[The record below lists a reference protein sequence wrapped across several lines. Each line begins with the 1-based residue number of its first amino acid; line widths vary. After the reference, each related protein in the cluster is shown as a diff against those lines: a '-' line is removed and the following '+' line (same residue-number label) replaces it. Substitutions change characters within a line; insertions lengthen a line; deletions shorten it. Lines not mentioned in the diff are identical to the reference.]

1 MSNYFINDIP
11 SLISNNKK
19 LNNNKNNNN
28 FNKINSPFI
37 CQCGRENIS
46 YYCRKCQ
53 EYFCEKDKN
62 IHNNHLTI
70 KIDISNLEQS
80 INLYAILVQTD
91 IEQKII
97 SNTSYFNSYK
107 INKYFIDI
115 EEKQKNIINK
125 LNMLSNLYINLMNNL
140 QNEFNKDKESVEMI
154 LKDYNLSSKI
164 IGGELNNIINEIN
177 IKYRNNNRINLENF
191 KIYFK
196 LISYKETQLFNL
208 SQNIL
213 QYKINKDINEKIN
226 RFYGKFEKNLDGI
239 INVQAPFELDR
250 NSLEYLSK
258 IKKNDNKD
266 NFQINFNNKIA
277 NNSKNN
283 NEIILNS
290 KDNQSVK
297 STSSKNNSEK
307 DKNLNT
313 KSMSN
318 NSNNNSINKINNN
331 DLTLNYL
338 EEEEKKSNIQSN
350 MDNNSIKDN
359 KEEIQIN
366 NNKDNKSDSQSQ
378 KSNKSKK
385 NNNN

>member
-1 MSNYFINDIP
+1 MSNYFVNDI
-11 SLISNNKK
+11 SSSKNKK
-19 LNNNKNNNN
+19 LYNNKNNSN
-28 FNKINSPFI
+28 FNKIHSPFI

-46 YYCRKCQ
+46 YYCRNCQ

-62 IHNNHLTI
+62 FHNNHLSI

-97 SNTSYFNSYK
+97 SNTNYINSYK

-140 QNEFNKDKESVEMI
+140 QNEFNKDKEGVEMI
-154 LKDYNLSSKI
+154 LKDFNLSSKI

-191 KIYFK
+191 KKYFK

-208 SQNIL
+208 SQNII

-226 RFYGKFEKNLDGI
+226 RFYGKFEKNLDEF

-250 NSLEYLSK
+250 YSLEYLIK
-258 IKKNDNKD
+258 IKKIVNNE
-266 NFQINFNNKIA
+266 INFNNKIA
-277 NNSKNN
+277 NKNVN
-283 NEIILNS
+283 NFDINLNS
-290 KDNQSVK
+290 KDNQSIK

-307 DKNLNT
+307 DKNINN

-331 DLTLNYL
+331 ELTLNYL
-338 EEEEKKSNIQSN
+338 EEEEKASKIHSN
-350 MDNNSIKDN
+350 MENNSIKDN
-359 KEEIQIN
+359 KEEIKTN

-378 KSNKSKK
+378 KSNKSK
-385 NNNN
+385 NNNNN

>member
-1 MSNYFINDIP
+1 MSNYFIDDI
-11 SLISNNKK
+11 SSSKNKK
-19 LNNNKNNNN
+19 LYNNKNNSN
-28 FNKINSPFI
+28 FNKTHSPFI

-46 YYCRKCQ
+46 YYCRNCQ

-62 IHNNHLTI
+62 FHNNHLTI

-97 SNTSYFNSYK
+97 SNTNYINSYK
-107 INKYFIDI
+107 INKYIIDI

-140 QNEFNKDKESVEMI
+140 QNEFNKDKEGVEMI
-154 LKDYNLSSKI
+154 LKDFNLSSKI
-164 IGGELNNIINEIN
+164 IGGELNNIMNEIN

-191 KIYFK
+191 KKYFK

-208 SQNIL
+208 SQNII

-226 RFYGKFEKNLDGI
+226 RFYGKFEKNLDEF

-250 NSLEYLSK
+250 YSLEYLIK
-258 IKKNDNKD
+258 IKKIDN
-266 NFQINFNNKIA
+266 NEINFNNKIA
-277 NNSKNN
+277 NKNVN
-283 NEIILNS
+283 NFDINLNS
-290 KDNQSVK
+290 KDNQSIK

-307 DKNLNT
+307 DKNINN

-318 NSNNNSINKINNN
+318 NSINNSINKINNN

-338 EEEEKKSNIQSN
+338 EEEEKASKIHSN
-350 MDNNSIKDN
+350 MENNSIKDN
-359 KEEIQIN
+359 KEEIKNN

-378 KSNKSKK
+378 KSNKSK
-385 NNNN
+385 NNNNN

>member
-1 MSNYFINDIP
+1 MSNYFIDDI
-11 SLISNNKK
+11 SSSKNKK
-19 LNNNKNNNN
+19 LYNNKNNSN
-28 FNKINSPFI
+28 FNKTHSPFI

-46 YYCRKCQ
+46 YYCRNCQ

-62 IHNNHLTI
+62 FHNNHLTI

-97 SNTSYFNSYK
+97 SNTNYINSYK
-107 INKYFIDI
+107 INKYIIDI

-140 QNEFNKDKESVEMI
+140 QNEFNKDKEGVEMI
-154 LKDYNLSSKI
+154 LKDFNLSSKI
-164 IGGELNNIINEIN
+164 IGGELNNIMNEIN

-191 KIYFK
+191 KKYFK

-208 SQNIL
+208 SQNII

-226 RFYGKFEKNLDGI
+226 RFYGKFEKNLDEF

-250 NSLEYLSK
+250 YSLEYLIK
-258 IKKNDNKD
+258 IKKIDN
-266 NFQINFNNKIA
+266 NEINFNNKNSNKNI
-277 NNSKNN
+277 NNFDINL
-283 NEIILNS
+283 IS
-290 KDNQSVK
+290 KDNQSIK

-307 DKNLNT
+307 DKNINN

-318 NSNNNSINKINNN
+318 NSINNSINKINNN

-338 EEEEKKSNIQSN
+338 EEEEKTSKIHSN
-350 MDNNSIKDN
+350 MENNSIKDN
-359 KEEIQIN
+359 KEEIKNN

-378 KSNKSKK
+378 KSNKSK
-385 NNNN
+385 NNNNN

>member
-1 MSNYFINDIP
+1 MSNYFVNDI
-11 SLISNNKK
+11 SSSKNKK
-19 LNNNKNNNN
+19 LYNNKNNSN
-28 FNKINSPFI
+28 FNKSHSPFI

-46 YYCRKCQ
+46 YYCRNCQ

-62 IHNNHLTI
+62 FHNNHLSI

-97 SNTSYFNSYK
+97 SNSNYINSYK

-140 QNEFNKDKESVEMI
+140 QNEFNKDKEGVEMI
-154 LKDYNLSSKI
+154 LKDFNLSSKI

-191 KIYFK
+191 KKYFK

-208 SQNIL
+208 SQNII

-226 RFYGKFEKNLDGI
+226 RFYGKFEKNLDEF

-250 NSLEYLSK
+250 YSLEYLIK
-258 IKKNDNKD
+258 IKKIVNNE
-266 NFQINFNNKIA
+266 INFNNKIA
-277 NNSKNN
+277 NKNVN
-283 NEIILNS
+283 NFDINLNS
-290 KDNQSVK
+290 KDNQSIK

-307 DKNLNT
+307 DKNINN

-338 EEEEKKSNIQSN
+338 EEEEKASKIHNN
-350 MDNNSIKDN
+350 MENNSIKDN
-359 KEEIQIN
+359 KEEIKTN

-378 KSNKSKK
+378 KSNKSK
-385 NNNN
+385 NNNNN

>member
-1 MSNYFINDIP
+1 MSNYFIDDI
-11 SLISNNKK
+11 SSSKNKK
-19 LNNNKNNNN
+19 LYNNKNNSN
-28 FNKINSPFI
+28 FNKTHSPFI

-46 YYCRKCQ
+46 YYCRNCQ

-62 IHNNHLTI
+62 FHNNHLTI

-97 SNTSYFNSYK
+97 SNTNYINSYK

-125 LNMLSNLYINLMNNL
+125 LNMLSNLYLNLMNNL
-140 QNEFNKDKESVEMI
+140 QNEFNKDKEGVEMI
-154 LKDYNLSSKI
+154 LKDFNLSSKI
-164 IGGELNNIINEIN
+164 IGGELNNIMNEIN

-191 KIYFK
+191 KKYFK

-208 SQNIL
+208 SQNII

-226 RFYGKFEKNLDGI
+226 RFYGKFEKNLDEF

-250 NSLEYLSK
+250 YSLEYLIK
-258 IKKNDNKD
+258 IKKIDN
-266 NFQINFNNKIA
+266 NEINFNNKNSNKNI
-277 NNSKNN
+277 NNFDIN
-283 NEIILNS
+283 LNS
-290 KDNQSVK
+290 KVNQSIK

-307 DKNLNT
+307 DKNINN

-318 NSNNNSINKINNN
+318 NSINNSINKINNN

-338 EEEEKKSNIQSN
+338 EEEEKASKIHSN
-350 MDNNSIKDN
+350 MENNSIKDN
-359 KEEIQIN
+359 KEEIKNN

-378 KSNKSKK
+378 KSNKSK
-385 NNNN
+385 NNNNN

>member
-1 MSNYFINDIP
+1 MSNYFINDIA
-11 SLISNNKK
+11 SSKNKK
-19 LNNNKNNNN
+19 LYNNKNNSN
-28 FNKINSPFI
+28 FNKTHSPFI

-46 YYCRKCQ
+46 YYCRNCQ

-62 IHNNHLTI
+62 FHNNHLSI

-97 SNTSYFNSYK
+97 SNTNYINSYK

-125 LNMLSNLYINLMNNL
+125 LNMLSNLYLNLMNNL
-140 QNEFNKDKESVEMI
+140 QNEFNKDKEGVEMI
-154 LKDYNLSSKI
+154 LKDFNLSSKI
-164 IGGELNNIINEIN
+164 IGGELNNIMNEIN

-191 KIYFK
+191 KKYFK

-208 SQNIL
+208 SQNII

-226 RFYGKFEKNLDGI
+226 RFYGKFEKNLDEF

-250 NSLEYLSK
+250 YSLEYLIK
-258 IKKNDNKD
+258 IKKIDN
-266 NFQINFNNKIA
+266 NEINFNNKNSNKNI
-277 NNSKNN
+277 NNFDINL
-283 NEIILNS
+283 IS
-290 KDNQSVK
+290 KDNQSIK

-307 DKNLNT
+307 DKNINN

-318 NSNNNSINKINNN
+318 NSINNSINKINNN

-338 EEEEKKSNIQSN
+338 EEEEKASKIHSN
-350 MDNNSIKDN
+350 MENNSIKDN
-359 KEEIQIN
+359 KEEIKNN

-378 KSNKSKK
+378 KSNKSK
-385 NNNN
+385 NNNNN

>member
-1 MSNYFINDIP
+1 MSNYFIDE
-11 SLISNNKK
+11 ISSSKNKK
-19 LNNNKNNNN
+19 LYNNKNNSN
-28 FNKINSPFI
+28 FNKTHSPFI

-46 YYCRKCQ
+46 YYCRNCQ

-62 IHNNHLTI
+62 FHNNHLTI

-97 SNTSYFNSYK
+97 SNTNYFNSYK

-154 LKDYNLSSKI
+154 LKDFNLSSKI

-191 KIYFK
+191 KKYFK

-226 RFYGKFEKNLDGI
+226 RFYGKFEKNLDEF

-250 NSLEYLSK
+250 YSLEYLIK
-258 IKKNDNKD
+258 IKKIDN
-266 NFQINFNNKIA
+266 NEINFNNKNSNKNI
-277 NNSKNN
+277 NNFDINLIN
-283 NEIILNS
+283 
-290 KDNQSVK
+290 KDNQSIK

-307 DKNLNT
+307 DKNINN

-318 NSNNNSINKINNN
+318 NSINNSINKINNN

-338 EEEEKKSNIQSN
+338 EEEEKTSKIHSN
-350 MDNNSIKDN
+350 MENNSIKDN
-359 KEEIQIN
+359 KEEIKTN

-378 KSNKSKK
+378 KSNKSK
-385 NNNN
+385 NNNNN

>member
-1 MSNYFINDIP
+1 MSNYFIDDI
-11 SLISNNKK
+11 SSSKNKK
-19 LNNNKNNNN
+19 LYNNKNNSN
-28 FNKINSPFI
+28 FNKTHSPFI

-46 YYCRKCQ
+46 YYCRNCQ

-62 IHNNHLTI
+62 FHNNHLTI

-97 SNTSYFNSYK
+97 SNTNYINSYK
-107 INKYFIDI
+107 INKYIIDI

-140 QNEFNKDKESVEMI
+140 QNEFNKDKEGVEMI
-154 LKDYNLSSKI
+154 LKDFNLSSKI
-164 IGGELNNIINEIN
+164 IGGELNNIMNEIN

-191 KIYFK
+191 KKYFK

-208 SQNIL
+208 SQNII

-226 RFYGKFEKNLDGI
+226 RFYGKFEKNLDEF

-250 NSLEYLSK
+250 YSLEYLIK
-258 IKKNDNKD
+258 IKKIDN
-266 NFQINFNNKIA
+266 NEINFNNKNSNKNI
-277 NNSKNN
+277 NNFDINLIN
-283 NEIILNS
+283 
-290 KDNQSVK
+290 KDNQSIK

-307 DKNLNT
+307 DKNINN

-318 NSNNNSINKINNN
+318 NSINNSINKINNN

-338 EEEEKKSNIQSN
+338 EEEEKTSKIHSN
-350 MDNNSIKDN
+350 MENNSIKDN
-359 KEEIQIN
+359 KKEIKNN

-378 KSNKSKK
+378 KSNKSK
-385 NNNN
+385 NNNNN

>member
-1 MSNYFINDIP
+1 MSNYFIDE
-11 SLISNNKK
+11 ISSSKNKK
-19 LNNNKNNNN
+19 LYNNKNNSN
-28 FNKINSPFI
+28 FNKTHSPFI

-46 YYCRKCQ
+46 YYCRNCQ

-62 IHNNHLTI
+62 FHNNHLTI

-97 SNTSYFNSYK
+97 SNTNYINSYK

-140 QNEFNKDKESVEMI
+140 QNEFNKDKEGVEMI
-154 LKDYNLSSKI
+154 LKDFNLSSKI
-164 IGGELNNIINEIN
+164 IGGELNNIMNEIN

-191 KIYFK
+191 KKYFK

-208 SQNIL
+208 SQNII

-226 RFYGKFEKNLDGI
+226 RFYGKFEKNLDEF

-250 NSLEYLSK
+250 YSLEYLIK
-258 IKKNDNKD
+258 IKKIDN
-266 NFQINFNNKIA
+266 NEINFNNKNSNKNI
-277 NNSKNN
+277 NNFDINLIN
-283 NEIILNS
+283 
-290 KDNQSVK
+290 KDNQSIK

-307 DKNLNT
+307 DKNINN

-318 NSNNNSINKINNN
+318 NSINNSINKINNN

-338 EEEEKKSNIQSN
+338 EEEEKTSKIHSN
-350 MDNNSIKDN
+350 MENNSIKDN
-359 KEEIQIN
+359 KEEIKNN

-378 KSNKSKK
+378 KSNKSK
-385 NNNN
+385 NNNNN

>member
-1 MSNYFINDIP
+1 MSNYFIDDI
-11 SLISNNKK
+11 SSSKNKK
-19 LNNNKNNNN
+19 LYNNKNNSN
-28 FNKINSPFI
+28 FNKTHSPFI

-46 YYCRKCQ
+46 YYCRNCQ

-62 IHNNHLTI
+62 FHNNHLSI

-97 SNTSYFNSYK
+97 SNTNYINSYK
-107 INKYFIDI
+107 INKYIIDI

-140 QNEFNKDKESVEMI
+140 QNEFNKDKEGVEMI
-154 LKDYNLSSKI
+154 LKDFNLSSKI

-191 KIYFK
+191 KKYFK

-208 SQNIL
+208 SQNII

-226 RFYGKFEKNLDGI
+226 RFYGKFEKNLDEF

-250 NSLEYLSK
+250 YSLEYLIK
-258 IKKNDNKD
+258 IKKIDN
-266 NFQINFNNKIA
+266 NEINFNNKNSNKNI
-277 NNSKNN
+277 NNFDINLIN
-283 NEIILNS
+283 
-290 KDNQSVK
+290 KDNQSIK

-307 DKNLNT
+307 DKNINN

-318 NSNNNSINKINNN
+318 NSINNSINKINNN

-338 EEEEKKSNIQSN
+338 EEEEKTSKIHSN
-350 MDNNSIKDN
+350 MENNSIKDN
-359 KEEIQIN
+359 KEEIKNN

-378 KSNKSKK
+378 KSNKSK
-385 NNNN
+385 NNNNN

>member
-1 MSNYFINDIP
+1 MSNYFIDDI
-11 SLISNNKK
+11 SSSKNKK
-19 LNNNKNNNN
+19 LYNNKNNSN
-28 FNKINSPFI
+28 FNKTHSPFI

-46 YYCRKCQ
+46 YYCRNCQ

-62 IHNNHLTI
+62 FHNNHLSI

-97 SNTSYFNSYK
+97 SNTNYINSYK

-140 QNEFNKDKESVEMI
+140 QNEFNKDKEGVEMI
-154 LKDYNLSSKI
+154 LKDFNLSSKI

-191 KIYFK
+191 KKYFK

-208 SQNIL
+208 SQNII

-226 RFYGKFEKNLDGI
+226 RFYGKFEKNLDEF

-250 NSLEYLSK
+250 YSLEYLIK
-258 IKKNDNKD
+258 IKKIDN
-266 NFQINFNNKIA
+266 NEINFNNKIA
-277 NNSKNN
+277 NKNAN
-283 NEIILNS
+283 NFDINLNS
-290 KDNQSVK
+290 KDNQSIK

-307 DKNLNT
+307 DKNINN

-318 NSNNNSINKINNN
+318 NSINNSINKINNN

-338 EEEEKKSNIQSN
+338 EEEEKASKIHSN
-350 MDNNSIKDN
+350 MENNSIKDN
-359 KEEIQIN
+359 KEEIKNN

-378 KSNKSKK
+378 KSNKSK
-385 NNNN
+385 NNNNN

>member
-1 MSNYFINDIP
+1 MSNYFIDE
-11 SLISNNKK
+11 ISSSKNKK
-19 LNNNKNNNN
+19 LYNNKNNSN
-28 FNKINSPFI
+28 FNKTHSPFI

-46 YYCRKCQ
+46 YYCRNCQ

-62 IHNNHLTI
+62 FHNNHLTI

-97 SNTSYFNSYK
+97 SNTNYINSYK
-107 INKYFIDI
+107 INKYIIDI

-140 QNEFNKDKESVEMI
+140 QNEFNKDKEGVEMI
-154 LKDYNLSSKI
+154 LKDFNLSSKI
-164 IGGELNNIINEIN
+164 IGGELNNIMNEIN

-191 KIYFK
+191 KKYFK

-208 SQNIL
+208 SQNII

-226 RFYGKFEKNLDGI
+226 RFYGKFEKNLDEF

-250 NSLEYLSK
+250 YSLEYLIK
-258 IKKNDNKD
+258 IKKIDN
-266 NFQINFNNKIA
+266 NEINFNNKNSNKNI
-277 NNSKNN
+277 NNFDINLIN
-283 NEIILNS
+283 
-290 KDNQSVK
+290 KDNQSIK

-307 DKNLNT
+307 DKNINN

-318 NSNNNSINKINNN
+318 NSINNSINKINNN

-338 EEEEKKSNIQSN
+338 EEEEKTSKIHSN
-350 MDNNSIKDN
+350 MENNSIKDN
-359 KEEIQIN
+359 KKEIKNN

-378 KSNKSKK
+378 KSNKSK
-385 NNNN
+385 NNNNN

>member
-1 MSNYFINDIP
+1 MSNYFVNDI
-11 SLISNNKK
+11 SSSKNKK
-19 LNNNKNNNN
+19 LYNNKNNSN
-28 FNKINSPFI
+28 FNKSHSPFI

-46 YYCRKCQ
+46 YYCRNCQ

-62 IHNNHLTI
+62 FHNNHLSI

-97 SNTSYFNSYK
+97 SNSNYINSYK

-140 QNEFNKDKESVEMI
+140 QNEFNKDKEGVEMI
-154 LKDYNLSSKI
+154 LKDFNLSSKI

-191 KIYFK
+191 KKYFK

-208 SQNIL
+208 SQNII

-226 RFYGKFEKNLDGI
+226 RFYGKFEKNLDEF

-250 NSLEYLSK
+250 YSLEYLIK
-258 IKKNDNKD
+258 IKKIVNNE
-266 NFQINFNNKIA
+266 INFNNKIA
-277 NNSKNN
+277 NKNVN
-283 NEIILNS
+283 NFDINLNS
-290 KDNQSVK
+290 KDNQSIK

-307 DKNLNT
+307 DKNINN

-331 DLTLNYL
+331 DLT
-338 EEEEKKSNIQSN
+338 
-350 MDNNSIKDN
+350 
-359 KEEIQIN
+359 
-366 NNKDNKSDSQSQ
+366 
-378 KSNKSKK
+378 
-385 NNNN
+385 

>member
-1 MSNYFINDIP
+1 MSNYFIDE
-11 SLISNNKK
+11 ISSSKNKK
-19 LNNNKNNNN
+19 LYNNKNNSN
-28 FNKINSPFI
+28 FNKTHSPFI

-46 YYCRKCQ
+46 YYCRNCQ

-62 IHNNHLTI
+62 FHNNHLTI

-97 SNTSYFNSYK
+97 SNTNYINSYK
-107 INKYFIDI
+107 INKYIIDI

-140 QNEFNKDKESVEMI
+140 QNEFNKDKEGVEMI
-154 LKDYNLSSKI
+154 LKDFNLSSKI
-164 IGGELNNIINEIN
+164 IGGELNNIMNEIN

-191 KIYFK
+191 KKYFK

-208 SQNIL
+208 SQNII

-226 RFYGKFEKNLDGI
+226 RFYGKFEKNLDEF

-250 NSLEYLSK
+250 YSLEYLIK
-258 IKKNDNKD
+258 IKKIDN
-266 NFQINFNNKIA
+266 NEINFNNKIVNKNA
-277 NNSKNN
+277 NNFDIN
-283 NEIILNS
+283 LNS
-290 KDNQSVK
+290 KDNQSIK

-307 DKNLNT
+307 DKNINN

-338 EEEEKKSNIQSN
+338 EEEEKASKIHSN
-350 MDNNSIKDN
+350 MENNSIKDN
-359 KEEIQIN
+359 KEEIKTN

-378 KSNKSKK
+378 KSNKSK
-385 NNNN
+385 NNNNN

>member
-1 MSNYFINDIP
+1 MSNYFIDE
-11 SLISNNKK
+11 ISSSKNKK
-19 LNNNKNNNN
+19 LYNNKNNSN
-28 FNKINSPFI
+28 FNKTHSPFI

-46 YYCRKCQ
+46 YYCRNCQ

-62 IHNNHLTI
+62 FHNNHLTI

-97 SNTSYFNSYK
+97 SNTNYINSYK
-107 INKYFIDI
+107 INKYIIDI

-140 QNEFNKDKESVEMI
+140 QNEFNKDKEGVEMI
-154 LKDYNLSSKI
+154 LKDFNLSSKI
-164 IGGELNNIINEIN
+164 IGGELNNIMNEIN

-191 KIYFK
+191 KKYFK

-208 SQNIL
+208 SQNII

-226 RFYGKFEKNLDGI
+226 RFYGKFEKNLDEF

-250 NSLEYLSK
+250 YSLEYLIK
-258 IKKNDNKD
+258 IKKIDN
-266 NFQINFNNKIA
+266 NEINFNNKNSNKNI
-277 NNSKNN
+277 NNFDINLIN
-283 NEIILNS
+283 
-290 KDNQSVK
+290 KDNQSIK

-307 DKNLNT
+307 DKNINN

-318 NSNNNSINKINNN
+318 NSINNSINKINNN

-338 EEEEKKSNIQSN
+338 EEEEKTSKIHSN
-350 MDNNSIKDN
+350 MENNSIKDN
-359 KEEIQIN
+359 KEEIKNN

-378 KSNKSKK
+378 KSNKSK
-385 NNNN
+385 NNNNN

>member
-1 MSNYFINDIP
+1 MSNYFVNDI
-11 SLISNNKK
+11 SSSKNKK
-19 LNNNKNNNN
+19 LYNNKNNSN
-28 FNKINSPFI
+28 FNKTHSPFI

-46 YYCRKCQ
+46 YYCRNCQ

-62 IHNNHLTI
+62 FHNNHLSI

-97 SNTSYFNSYK
+97 SNTNYINSYK

-115 EEKQKNIINK
+115 EKKQKNIINK

-140 QNEFNKDKESVEMI
+140 QNEFNKDKEGVEMI
-154 LKDYNLSSKI
+154 LKDFNLSSKI
-164 IGGELNNIINEIN
+164 IGGELNNIMNEIN

-191 KIYFK
+191 KKYFK

-208 SQNIL
+208 SQNII

-226 RFYGKFEKNLDGI
+226 RFYGKFEKNLDEF

-250 NSLEYLSK
+250 YSLEYLIK
-258 IKKNDNKD
+258 IKKIDN
-266 NFQINFNNKIA
+266 NEINFNNKIA
-277 NNSKNN
+277 NKNAN
-283 NEIILNS
+283 NFDINLNS
-290 KDNQSVK
+290 KDNQSIK

-307 DKNLNT
+307 DKNINN

-331 DLTLNYL
+331 ELTLNYL
-338 EEEEKKSNIQSN
+338 EEEEKASKIHSN
-350 MDNNSIKDN
+350 MENNSIKDN
-359 KEEIQIN
+359 KEEIKTN

-378 KSNKSKK
+378 KSNKSK
-385 NNNN
+385 NNNNN

>member
-1 MSNYFINDIP
+1 MSNYFIDDI
-11 SLISNNKK
+11 SSSKNKK
-19 LNNNKNNNN
+19 LYNNKNNSN
-28 FNKINSPFI
+28 FNKTHSPFI

-46 YYCRKCQ
+46 YYCRNCQ

-62 IHNNHLTI
+62 FHNNHLTI

-97 SNTSYFNSYK
+97 SNTNYINSYK

-125 LNMLSNLYINLMNNL
+125 LNMLSNLYLNLMNNL
-140 QNEFNKDKESVEMI
+140 QNEFNKDKEGVEMI
-154 LKDYNLSSKI
+154 LKDFNLSSKI
-164 IGGELNNIINEIN
+164 IGGELNNIMNEIN

-191 KIYFK
+191 KKYFK

-208 SQNIL
+208 SQNII

-226 RFYGKFEKNLDGI
+226 RFYGKFEKNLDEF

-250 NSLEYLSK
+250 YSLEYLIK
-258 IKKNDNKD
+258 IKKIDN
-266 NFQINFNNKIA
+266 NEINFNNKNSNKNI
-277 NNSKNN
+277 NNFDINL
-283 NEIILNS
+283 IS
-290 KDNQSVK
+290 KDNQSIK

-307 DKNLNT
+307 DKNINN

-318 NSNNNSINKINNN
+318 NSINNSINKINNN

-338 EEEEKKSNIQSN
+338 EEEEKASKIHSN
-350 MDNNSIKDN
+350 MENNSIKDN
-359 KEEIQIN
+359 KEEIKNN

-378 KSNKSKK
+378 KSNKSK
-385 NNNN
+385 NNNNN

>member
-1 MSNYFINDIP
+1 MSNYFINDIA
-11 SLISNNKK
+11 SSKNKK
-19 LNNNKNNNN
+19 LYNNKNNSN
-28 FNKINSPFI
+28 FNKTHSPFI

-46 YYCRKCQ
+46 YYCRNCQ

-62 IHNNHLTI
+62 FHTNHLSI

-97 SNTSYFNSYK
+97 SNTNYINSYK

-125 LNMLSNLYINLMNNL
+125 LNMLSNLYLNLMNNL
-140 QNEFNKDKESVEMI
+140 QNEFNKDKEGVEMI
-154 LKDYNLSSKI
+154 LKDFNLSSKI
-164 IGGELNNIINEIN
+164 IGGELNNIMNEIN

-191 KIYFK
+191 KKYFK

-208 SQNIL
+208 SQNII

-226 RFYGKFEKNLDGI
+226 RFYGKFEKNLDEY

-250 NSLEYLSK
+250 YSLEYLIK
-258 IKKNDNKD
+258 IKKIDN
-266 NFQINFNNKIA
+266 NEINFNNKNSNKNI
-277 NNSKNN
+277 NNFDINL
-283 NEIILNS
+283 IS
-290 KDNQSVK
+290 KDNQSIK

-307 DKNLNT
+307 DKNINN

-318 NSNNNSINKINNN
+318 NSINNSINKINNN

-338 EEEEKKSNIQSN
+338 EEEEKASKIHSN
-350 MDNNSIKDN
+350 MENNSIKDN
-359 KEEIQIN
+359 KEEIKNN

-378 KSNKSKK
+378 KSNKSK
-385 NNNN
+385 NNNNN

>member
-1 MSNYFINDIP
+1 MSNYFIDE
-11 SLISNNKK
+11 ISSSKNKK
-19 LNNNKNNNN
+19 LYNNKNNSN
-28 FNKINSPFI
+28 FNKSHSPFI

-46 YYCRKCQ
+46 YYCRNCQ

-62 IHNNHLTI
+62 FHNNHLSI

-97 SNTSYFNSYK
+97 SNTNYINSYK
-107 INKYFIDI
+107 INKYIIDI

-140 QNEFNKDKESVEMI
+140 QNEFNKDKEGVEMI
-154 LKDYNLSSKI
+154 LKDFNLSSKI

-191 KIYFK
+191 KKYFK

-208 SQNIL
+208 SQNII

-226 RFYGKFEKNLDGI
+226 RFYGKFEKNLDEF

-250 NSLEYLSK
+250 YSLEYLIK
-258 IKKNDNKD
+258 IKKIDN
-266 NFQINFNNKIA
+266 NEINFNNKIVNKNA
-277 NNSKNN
+277 NNFDIN
-283 NEIILNS
+283 LNS
-290 KDNQSVK
+290 KDNQSIK

-307 DKNLNT
+307 DKNINN

-318 NSNNNSINKINNN
+318 NSNNNSINKNNN
-331 DLTLNYL
+331 NELTLNYL
-338 EEEEKKSNIQSN
+338 EEEEKASKIHSN
-350 MDNNSIKDN
+350 MENNSIKDN
-359 KEEIQIN
+359 KEEIKTN

-378 KSNKSKK
+378 KSNKSK
-385 NNNN
+385 NNNNN

>member
-1 MSNYFINDIP
+1 MSNYFIDDI
-11 SLISNNKK
+11 SSSKNKK
-19 LNNNKNNNN
+19 LYNNKNNSN
-28 FNKINSPFI
+28 FNKTHSPFI

-46 YYCRKCQ
+46 YYCRNCQ

-62 IHNNHLTI
+62 FHNNHLTI

-97 SNTSYFNSYK
+97 SNTNYINSYK
-107 INKYFIDI
+107 INKYIIDI

-140 QNEFNKDKESVEMI
+140 QNEFNKDKEGVEMI
-154 LKDYNLSSKI
+154 LKDFNLSSKI
-164 IGGELNNIINEIN
+164 IGGELNNIMNEIN

-191 KIYFK
+191 KKYFK

-208 SQNIL
+208 SQNII

-226 RFYGKFEKNLDGI
+226 RFYGKFEKNLDEF

-250 NSLEYLSK
+250 YNLEYLIK
-258 IKKNDNKD
+258 IKKLDN
-266 NFQINFNNKIA
+266 NEINFNNKNSNKNI
-277 NNSKNN
+277 NNFDINLIN
-283 NEIILNS
+283 
-290 KDNQSVK
+290 KDNQSIK

-307 DKNLNT
+307 DKNINN

-318 NSNNNSINKINNN
+318 NSINNSINKINNN

-338 EEEEKKSNIQSN
+338 EEEEKASKIHSN
-350 MDNNSIKDN
+350 MENNSIKDN
-359 KEEIQIN
+359 KEEIKTN

-378 KSNKSKK
+378 KSNKSK
-385 NNNN
+385 NNNNN

>member
-1 MSNYFINDIP
+1 MSNYFINDIA
-11 SLISNNKK
+11 SSKNKK
-19 LNNNKNNNN
+19 LYNNKNNSN
-28 FNKINSPFI
+28 FNKTHSPFI

-46 YYCRKCQ
+46 YYCRNCQ

-62 IHNNHLTI
+62 FHNNHLTI

-97 SNTSYFNSYK
+97 SNTNYINSYK

-125 LNMLSNLYINLMNNL
+125 LNMLSNLYLNLMNNL
-140 QNEFNKDKESVEMI
+140 QNEFNKDKEGVEMI
-154 LKDYNLSSKI
+154 LKDFNLSSKI
-164 IGGELNNIINEIN
+164 IGGELNNIMNEIN

-191 KIYFK
+191 KKYFK

-208 SQNIL
+208 SQNII

-226 RFYGKFEKNLDGI
+226 RFYGKFEKNLDEF

-250 NSLEYLSK
+250 YSLEYLIK
-258 IKKNDNKD
+258 IKKIDN
-266 NFQINFNNKIA
+266 NEINFNNKNSNKNI
-277 NNSKNN
+277 NNFDIN
-283 NEIILNS
+283 LNS
-290 KDNQSVK
+290 KVNQSIK

-307 DKNLNT
+307 DKNINN

-318 NSNNNSINKINNN
+318 NSINNSINKINNN

-338 EEEEKKSNIQSN
+338 EEEEKASKIHSN
-350 MDNNSIKDN
+350 MENNSIKDN
-359 KEEIQIN
+359 KEEIKNN

-378 KSNKSKK
+378 KSNKSK
-385 NNNN
+385 NNNNN

>member
-1 MSNYFINDIP
+1 MSNYFIDDI
-11 SLISNNKK
+11 SSSKNKK
-19 LNNNKNNNN
+19 LYNNKNNSN
-28 FNKINSPFI
+28 FNKTHSPFI

-46 YYCRKCQ
+46 YYCRNCQ

-62 IHNNHLTI
+62 FHNNHLSI

-97 SNTSYFNSYK
+97 SNTNYINSYK

-125 LNMLSNLYINLMNNL
+125 LNMLSNLYLNLMNNL
-140 QNEFNKDKESVEMI
+140 QNEFNKDKEGVEMI
-154 LKDYNLSSKI
+154 LKDFNLSSKI
-164 IGGELNNIINEIN
+164 IGGELNNIMNEIN

-191 KIYFK
+191 KKYFK

-208 SQNIL
+208 SQNII

-226 RFYGKFEKNLDGI
+226 RFYGKFEKNLDEF

-250 NSLEYLSK
+250 YSLEYLIK
-258 IKKNDNKD
+258 IKKIDN
-266 NFQINFNNKIA
+266 NEINFNNKIVNKNA
-277 NNSKNN
+277 NNFDIN
-283 NEIILNS
+283 LNS
-290 KDNQSVK
+290 KDNQSIK

-307 DKNLNT
+307 DKNINN

-318 NSNNNSINKINNN
+318 NSNNNSINKNNN
-331 DLTLNYL
+331 NELTLNYL
-338 EEEEKKSNIQSN
+338 EEEEKASKIHSN
-350 MDNNSIKDN
+350 MENNSIKDN
-359 KEEIQIN
+359 KEEIKTN

-378 KSNKSKK
+378 KSNKSK
-385 NNNN
+385 NNNNN

>member
-1 MSNYFINDIP
+1 MSNYFVNDI
-11 SLISNNKK
+11 SSSKNKK
-19 LNNNKNNNN
+19 LYNNKNNSN
-28 FNKINSPFI
+28 FNKSHSPFI

-46 YYCRKCQ
+46 YYCRNCQ

-62 IHNNHLTI
+62 FHNNHLSI

-97 SNTSYFNSYK
+97 SNTNYINSYK

-140 QNEFNKDKESVEMI
+140 QNEFNKDKEGVEMI
-154 LKDYNLSSKI
+154 LKDFNLSSKI

-191 KIYFK
+191 KKYFK

-208 SQNIL
+208 SQNII

-226 RFYGKFEKNLDGI
+226 RFYGKFEKNLDEF

-250 NSLEYLSK
+250 YSLEYLIK
-258 IKKNDNKD
+258 IKKIDN
-266 NFQINFNNKIA
+266 NEINFNNKIA
-277 NNSKNN
+277 NKNVN
-283 NEIILNS
+283 NFDINLNS
-290 KDNQSVK
+290 KDNQSIK

-307 DKNLNT
+307 DKNINN

-318 NSNNNSINKINNN
+318 NSINNSINKINNN

-338 EEEEKKSNIQSN
+338 EEEEKASKIHSN
-350 MDNNSIKDN
+350 MENNSIKDN
-359 KEEIQIN
+359 KEEIKTN

-378 KSNKSKK
+378 KSNKSK
-385 NNNN
+385 NNNNN

>member
-1 MSNYFINDIP
+1 MSNYFVNDI
-11 SLISNNKK
+11 SSSKNKK
-19 LNNNKNNNN
+19 LYNNKNNSN
-28 FNKINSPFI
+28 FNKTHSPFI

-46 YYCRKCQ
+46 YYCRNCQ

-62 IHNNHLTI
+62 FHNNHLSI

-97 SNTSYFNSYK
+97 SNTNYINSYK

-140 QNEFNKDKESVEMI
+140 QNEFNKDKEGVEMI
-154 LKDYNLSSKI
+154 LKDFNLSSKI

-191 KIYFK
+191 KKYFK

-208 SQNIL
+208 SQNII

-226 RFYGKFEKNLDGI
+226 RFYGKFEKNLDEF

-250 NSLEYLSK
+250 YSLEYLIK
-258 IKKNDNKD
+258 IKKIDN
-266 NFQINFNNKIA
+266 NEINFNNKIA
-277 NNSKNN
+277 NKNAN
-283 NEIILNS
+283 NFDINLNS
-290 KDNQSVK
+290 KDNQSIK

-307 DKNLNT
+307 DKNINN

-331 DLTLNYL
+331 ELTLNYL
-338 EEEEKKSNIQSN
+338 EEEEKASKIHSN
-350 MDNNSIKDN
+350 MENNSIKDN
-359 KEEIQIN
+359 KEEIKNN

-378 KSNKSKK
+378 KSNKSK
-385 NNNN
+385 NNNNN

>member
-1 MSNYFINDIP
+1 MSNYFANDIP
-11 SLISNNKK
+11 SLTSNNKK
-19 LNNNKNNNN
+19 LYNNKNNSN
-28 FNKINSPFI
+28 FNKNHSPFI

-46 YYCRKCQ
+46 FYCRNCQ

-97 SNTSYFNSYK
+97 SNTNYFNSYK
-107 INKYFIDI
+107 INKFFIDV

-140 QNEFNKDKESVEMI
+140 QNEFNKDKEGVEMI
-154 LKDYNLSSKI
+154 LKDFNLSSKI

-191 KIYFK
+191 KKYFK

-208 SQNIL
+208 SQNII

-226 RFYGKFEKNLDGI
+226 RFYGKFEKNLDEF

-250 NSLEYLSK
+250 YSLEYLIK
-258 IKKNDNKD
+258 IKKIDN
-266 NFQINFNNKIA
+266 NEINFNNKIVNKNA
-277 NNSKNN
+277 NNFDIN
-283 NEIILNS
+283 LNS
-290 KDNQSVK
+290 KDNQSIK

-307 DKNLNT
+307 DKNINN

-338 EEEEKKSNIQSN
+338 EEEEKASKIHNN
-350 MDNNSIKDN
+350 MENNSIKDN
-359 KEEIQIN
+359 KEEIKTN

-378 KSNKSKK
+378 KSNKSK
-385 NNNN
+385 NNNNN

>member
-1 MSNYFINDIP
+1 MSNYFANDIP
-11 SLISNNKK
+11 SLTSNNKK
-19 LNNNKNNNN
+19 LYNNKNNSN
-28 FNKINSPFI
+28 FNKTHSPFI

-46 YYCRKCQ
+46 FYCRNCQ

-97 SNTSYFNSYK
+97 SNTNYFNSYK
-107 INKYFIDI
+107 INKFFIDV

-154 LKDYNLSSKI
+154 LKDFNLSSKI

-191 KIYFK
+191 KKYFK

-213 QYKINKDINEKIN
+213 QYKINKDINEKLN
-226 RFYGKFEKNLDGI
+226 RFYGKFEKNLDEI
-239 INVQAPFELDR
+239 INVHAPFELDR
-250 NSLEYLSK
+250 NSLEYLIK
-258 IKKNDNKD
+258 IKKNDDKEKED
-266 NFQINFNNKIA
+266 LKINFNNKVA
-277 NNSKNN
+277 NNSKNSIEFN
-283 NEIILNS
+283 LNS
-290 KDNQSVK
+290 KDNQSIK

-307 DKNLNT
+307 EKNLNT

-318 NSNNNSINKINNN
+318 NSINNSIIKNNN
-331 DLTLNYL
+331 IDLTLNYL
-338 EEEEKKSNIQSN
+338 EEEEKKSNINSN
-350 MDNNSIKDN
+350 MDNNSIKDI
-359 KEEIQIN
+359 KEEIQISN
-366 NNKDNKSDSQSQ
+366 SKDNKSDSQSQ

-385 NNNN
+385 

>member
-1 MSNYFINDIP
+1 MSNYFVNDI
-11 SLISNNKK
+11 SSSKNKK
-19 LNNNKNNNN
+19 LYNNKNNSN
-28 FNKINSPFI
+28 FNKSHSPFI

-46 YYCRKCQ
+46 YYCRNCQ

-62 IHNNHLTI
+62 FHNNHLSI

-97 SNTSYFNSYK
+97 SNSNYINSYK

-140 QNEFNKDKESVEMI
+140 QNEFNKDKEGVEMI
-154 LKDYNLSSKI
+154 LKDFNLSSKI

-191 KIYFK
+191 KKYFK

-208 SQNIL
+208 SQNII

-226 RFYGKFEKNLDGI
+226 RFYGKFEKNLDEF

-250 NSLEYLSK
+250 YSLEYLIK
-258 IKKNDNKD
+258 IKKIDN
-266 NFQINFNNKIA
+266 NEINFNNKIVNKNA
-277 NNSKNN
+277 NNFDIN
-283 NEIILNS
+283 LNS
-290 KDNQSVK
+290 KDNQSIK

-307 DKNLNT
+307 DKNINN

-318 NSNNNSINKINNN
+318 NSNNNSINKNNN
-331 DLTLNYL
+331 NELTLNYL
-338 EEEEKKSNIQSN
+338 EEEEKASKIHSN
-350 MDNNSIKDN
+350 MENNSIKDN
-359 KEEIQIN
+359 KEEIKTN

-378 KSNKSKK
+378 KSNKSK
-385 NNNN
+385 NNNNN

>member
-1 MSNYFINDIP
+1 MSNYFVNDI
-11 SLISNNKK
+11 SSSKNKK
-19 LNNNKNNNN
+19 LYNNKNNSN
-28 FNKINSPFI
+28 FNKTHSPFI

-46 YYCRKCQ
+46 YYCRNCQ

-62 IHNNHLTI
+62 FHNNHLSI

-97 SNTSYFNSYK
+97 SNSNYINSYK

-140 QNEFNKDKESVEMI
+140 QNEFNKDKEGVEMI
-154 LKDYNLSSKI
+154 LKDFNLSSKI

-191 KIYFK
+191 KKYFK

-208 SQNIL
+208 SQNII

-226 RFYGKFEKNLDGI
+226 RFYGKFEKNLDEF

-250 NSLEYLSK
+250 YSLEYLIK
-258 IKKNDNKD
+258 IKKIDN
-266 NFQINFNNKIA
+266 NEINFNNKIVNKNA
-277 NNSKNN
+277 NNFDIN
-283 NEIILNS
+283 LNS
-290 KDNQSVK
+290 KDNQSIK

-307 DKNLNT
+307 DKNINN

-318 NSNNNSINKINNN
+318 NSINNSINKINNN

-338 EEEEKKSNIQSN
+338 EEEEKASKIHSN
-350 MDNNSIKDN
+350 MENNSIKDN
-359 KEEIQIN
+359 KEEIKTN

-378 KSNKSKK
+378 KSNKSK
-385 NNNN
+385 NNNNN

>member
-1 MSNYFINDIP
+1 MSNYFVNDI
-11 SLISNNKK
+11 SSSKNKK
-19 LNNNKNNNN
+19 LYNNKNNSN
-28 FNKINSPFI
+28 FNKSHSPFI

-46 YYCRKCQ
+46 YYCRNCQ

-62 IHNNHLTI
+62 FHNNHLTI

-97 SNTSYFNSYK
+97 SNTNYINSYK
-107 INKYFIDI
+107 INKYIIDI

-140 QNEFNKDKESVEMI
+140 QNEFNKDKEGVEMI
-154 LKDYNLSSKI
+154 LKDFNLSSKI

-191 KIYFK
+191 KKYFK

-208 SQNIL
+208 SQNII

-226 RFYGKFEKNLDGI
+226 RFYGKFEKNLDEF

-250 NSLEYLSK
+250 YSLEYLIK
-258 IKKNDNKD
+258 IKKIDN
-266 NFQINFNNKIA
+266 NEINFNNKIVNKNA
-277 NNSKNN
+277 NNFDIN
-283 NEIILNS
+283 LNS
-290 KDNQSVK
+290 KDNQSIK

-307 DKNLNT
+307 DKNINN

-318 NSNNNSINKINNN
+318 NSNNNSINKNNN
-331 DLTLNYL
+331 NELTLNYL
-338 EEEEKKSNIQSN
+338 EEEEKASKIHSN
-350 MDNNSIKDN
+350 MENNSIKDN
-359 KEEIQIN
+359 KEEIKTN

-378 KSNKSKK
+378 KSNKSK
-385 NNNN
+385 NNNNN